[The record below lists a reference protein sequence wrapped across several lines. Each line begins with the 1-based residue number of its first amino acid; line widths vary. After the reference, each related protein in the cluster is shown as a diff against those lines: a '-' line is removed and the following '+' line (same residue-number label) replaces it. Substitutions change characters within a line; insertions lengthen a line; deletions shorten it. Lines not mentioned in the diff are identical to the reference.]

1 MLLVMNLLRET
12 SPKNNNKR
20 EHSEHGIRHELYIR
34 RKLPND
40 LSNYYYKVRCN
51 KLRLKSLK

>member
-12 SPKNNNKR
+12 PQKNNKK
-20 EHSEHGIRHELYIR
+20 EHSELGVRHELLIR

-40 LSNYYYKVRCN
+40 WSNYYYKVRCN
-51 KLRLKSLK
+51 KLGLKSL